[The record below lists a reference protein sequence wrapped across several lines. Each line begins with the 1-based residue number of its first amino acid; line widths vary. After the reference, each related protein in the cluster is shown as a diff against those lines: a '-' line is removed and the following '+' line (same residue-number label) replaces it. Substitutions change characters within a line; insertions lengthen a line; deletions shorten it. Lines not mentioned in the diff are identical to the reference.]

1 MKAKHLIL
9 ATLLLWAALPARALV
24 YGIFEYEISG
34 TRAVIKGLT
43 AEGANSTTIDVPGLI
58 PRSNGYH
65 PYTTIIGTGAFKNNT
80 KLKKVTLKWGCCMLE
95 ASAFEGCTAL
105 TELRIPSSMLTGA
118 AARVNAP
125 APRTTHLCIRA
136 FSGGG
141 GGAARRA
148 ASRHDG
154 D

>member
-1 MKAKHLIL
+1 MNNQSKNSKNMKAKHLIL

-80 KLKKVTLKWGCCMLE
+80 KLKKVTVKWGCCMLE

-105 TELRIPSSMLTGA
+105 TELRIPSSMSYGSSYYWMGENCLKGCTSLQLLSISC
-118 AARVNAP
+118 
-125 APRTTHLCIRA
+125 T
-136 FSGGG
+136 
-141 GGAARRA
+141 
-148 ASRHDG
+148 
-154 D
+154 